1 MVNGYSNQILTRI
14 EEAPEGTVFVNSD
27 FLDIA
32 KTDTVRRNLKRII
45 ETKKL
50 RRILNGVYEKS

>member
-1 MVNGYSNQILTRI
+1 MVNGYSKQILTRI

-27 FLDIA
+27 FLEIA
-32 KTDTVRRNLKRII
+32 KTDTVRRNLNRII

>member
-1 MVNGYSNQILTRI
+1 MVNGYSKQILTRI

-32 KTDTVRRNLKRII
+32 KTDTVRRKLNRII

>member
-1 MVNGYSNQILTRI
+1 MVNGYSKQILTRI
-14 EEAPEGTVFVNSD
+14 EEVPEGTVFVNSD

-32 KTDTVRRNLKRII
+32 KTDTVRRNLNRII

>member
-1 MVNGYSNQILTRI
+1 MVNGYSKQILTRI
-14 EEAPEGTVFVNSD
+14 EEALEGTVFVNSD

-32 KTDTVRRNLKRII
+32 KTDTVRRNLNRII

>member
-1 MVNGYSNQILTRI
+1 MVNGYSKQILTRI

-27 FLDIA
+27 FSDIA
-32 KTDTVRRNLKRII
+32 KTDTVRRNLNRII

-50 RRILNGVYEKS
+50 RRVLNGVYEKS